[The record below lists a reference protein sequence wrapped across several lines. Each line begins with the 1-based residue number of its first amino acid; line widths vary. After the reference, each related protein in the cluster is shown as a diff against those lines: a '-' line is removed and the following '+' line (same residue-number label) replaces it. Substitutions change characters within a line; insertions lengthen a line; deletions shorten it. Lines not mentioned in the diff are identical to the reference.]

1 MTARSQPPVEEDS
14 NLVRHAKAE
23 LERAGAFDKK
33 AMYDGMIGD
42 AVLELVRV
50 FAAQGHSGMSASIV
64 RTLFSKVANFE
75 PLGPITSAPE
85 EWCEVTNGMWQ
96 CRRNP
101 SCFSQDGGKTYYS
114 LDDRPPRW
122 WIRRLFGRYKKMRRS
137 AEPKA

>member
-1 MTARSQPPVEEDS
+1 MTARTKPPVEDDS

-23 LERAGAFDKK
+23 LERAGCFDKK
-33 AMYDGMIGD
+33 AMYGGMIGD

-64 RTLFSKVANFE
+64 RSLFAKVAAFE

-85 EWCEVTNGMWQ
+85 EWLEVTLGVWQ
-96 CRRNP
+96 CRRHG
-101 SCFSQDGGKTYYS
+101 SCFSNDGGRTYYDI
-114 LDDRPPRW
+114 DDQPPRW

-137 AEPKA
+137 AEPKK